1 MPICYNI
8 NMKYDLNN
16 LEYLDE
22 LKEAGNSKAGKII
35 VDFIKAE
42 LDKVNLDSI
51 NEEKTAEEIGID
63 YKSIKATKEYLKKCL
78 SYLI

>member
-1 MPICYNI
+1 
-8 NMKYDLNN
+8 MKYDLNN

-63 YKSIKATKEYLKKCL
+63 FKSIKATKEYLKKCL